1 MWTLSGAGVTGS
13 QTTKAGIVY
22 RVPPPQ
28 KKTVTLFVRLNF
40 IRLNFIKY

>member
-22 RVPPPQ
+22 RVPPEKNCHTFCTP
-28 KKTVTLFVRLNF
+28 
-40 IRLNFIKY
+40 